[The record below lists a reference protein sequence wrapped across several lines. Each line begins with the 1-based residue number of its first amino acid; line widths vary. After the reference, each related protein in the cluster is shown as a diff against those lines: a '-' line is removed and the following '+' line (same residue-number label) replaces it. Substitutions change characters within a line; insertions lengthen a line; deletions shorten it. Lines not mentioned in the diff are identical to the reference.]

1 MLPDST
7 RPEQP
12 PPIHPRIRMRRG
24 ELIGMCVIALIPV
37 LAVVGVFG
45 PELGHAR
52 HTSGALQ
59 LDVRYPSLT
68 RHQLRETLE
77 ARVANLS
84 GETLPHITLT
94 FDPSY
99 IIGFSSVSFVPPA
112 DRAYAVELRDLQPRE
127 SRLVTVELEAE
138 RYGWHRGQ
146 VAASD
151 GTGHVL
157 AAMIS
162 TLTFP

>member
-1 MLPDST
+1 MVTDDT

-12 PPIHPRIRMRRG
+12 PPIRPRIRMRRG
-24 ELIGMCVIALIPV
+24 EFIGMCAIALIPV
-37 LAVVGVFG
+37 LALAGVFG

-52 HTSGALQ
+52 RASGALQ

-84 GETLPHITLT
+84 GETLPHVTLT

-99 IIGFSSVSFVPPA
+99 ISGFSGVSFVPPA
-112 DRAYAVELRDLQPRE
+112 DRAYAVELRNLQPRE

-146 VAASD
+146 IAAFDRS
-151 GTGHVL
+151 GHVL